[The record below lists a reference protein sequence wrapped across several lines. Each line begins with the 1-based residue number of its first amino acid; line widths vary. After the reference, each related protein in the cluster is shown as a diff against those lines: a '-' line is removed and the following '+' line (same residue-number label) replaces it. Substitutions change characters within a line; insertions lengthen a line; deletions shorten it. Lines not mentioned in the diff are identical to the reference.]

1 MKLPLTILKY
11 HSWYQPRPQGFSLKK
26 MGGAGKRSSTLEYL
40 QLGESTFKIKTAAPT
55 VGFFPI
61 RHYFLTVLYISFLFS
76 TDGMFL
82 CSKNLRQEGRQAGT
96 SSFILT
102 PRNTEI

>member
-1 MKLPLTILKY
+1 MCKRKLPFAILKAY
-11 HSWYQPRPQGFSLKK
+11 FLKV
-26 MGGAGKRSSTLEYL
+26 MMVLEQNGHKRSSTLEFL

-102 PRNTEI
+102 PRNTET